1 MDLTRKKKLID
12 GCMTCMP
19 LHLRANHVFYGRIT
33 TSLLIGMALPVY
45 KFLLGSQVRH
55 HSIVHGSRGDRYMTD
70 LKQYG
75 LKTENL
81 SRIIGGS
88 FDNSNLMPLFKEFES
103 SVSSNVDVDAVGTL
117 GFRISS

>member
-1 MDLTRKKKLID
+1 MDLARKKRLIG

-19 LHLRANHVFYGRIT
+19 LHLRAVHVFYGRST
-33 TSLLIGMALPVY
+33 TSIVVSMALPVY

-55 HSIVHGSRGDRYMTD
+55 RSIIHGGSRDHYMTD

-75 LKTENL
+75 LKAEHL

-88 FDNSNLMPLFKEFES
+88 FDNYNLMPLLMEFES
-103 SVSSNVDVDAVGTL
+103 SFSSNLEEDAVGTL
-117 GFRISS
+117 EI

>member
-19 LHLRANHVFYGRIT
+19 LHLRAVHVFYGRRT
-33 TSLLIGMALPVY
+33 TSLISMALPVY
-45 KFLLGSQVRH
+45 KFLVGRQVRY
-55 HSIVHGSRGDRYMTD
+55 HSITHGGSRDHCMTD

-75 LKTENL
+75 LKAEHL

-88 FDNSNLMPLFKEFES
+88 FDNAYLMPLLMEFES
-103 SVSSNVDVDAVGTL
+103 SLSSNVEEDAVGTL
-117 GFRISS
+117 GI